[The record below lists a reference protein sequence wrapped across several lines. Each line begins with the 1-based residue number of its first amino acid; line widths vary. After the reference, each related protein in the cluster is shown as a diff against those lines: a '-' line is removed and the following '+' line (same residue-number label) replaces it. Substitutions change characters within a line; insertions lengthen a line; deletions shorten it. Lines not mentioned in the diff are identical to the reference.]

1 MEHQNKSK
9 ESWGSMQDERGGDSD
24 SEIPSRV
31 REARLLRSGLVWSPQ
46 ILIYPTFS
54 ELVSLK

>member
-31 REARLLRSGLVWSPQ
+31 REARLLRSGLVWSAR
-46 ILIYPTFS
+46 T
-54 ELVSLK
+54 